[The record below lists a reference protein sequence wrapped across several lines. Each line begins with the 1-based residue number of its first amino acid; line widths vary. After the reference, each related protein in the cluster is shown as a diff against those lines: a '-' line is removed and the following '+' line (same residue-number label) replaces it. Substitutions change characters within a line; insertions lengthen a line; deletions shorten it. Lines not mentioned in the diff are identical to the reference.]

1 MTETSLSSHVRV
13 TTEEHDRYVADGWWG
28 ERSLGEIVAEHASAT
43 PDRPAFI
50 GSTSTMTW
58 AEYDAVADDVATR
71 LLQAGLRH
79 GDRVAV
85 LLPDSPMVHAIYV
98 GIERAGLIT
107 AGIGPRAGR
116 REIEHL
122 LAKTGAV
129 ALVSPERHRE
139 MDFGELF
146 ADGRVGA
153 GVLRHHFTVGPN
165 GVDPVWNGEALCGPE
180 RPPRLDTRTSGLG
193 PGELFL
199 LNSTS
204 GTTGLPKVVM
214 HTMNRWY
221 AFHKMAVDAAQL
233 SSGDVFMSVIPAP
246 FGFGLWTAHF
256 TPTML
261 GAPCVVMERFNTEA
275 MIEAIER
282 YKVTVLGAVS
292 TQFIMM
298 LGSPALAEH
307 DVSSLRVMFTG
318 GEAVPYDRAAKFEE
332 ETGASVLQFFGSNET
347 GALSYT
353 SSRDTREQ
361 RLRTAGH
368 VIPVMDVRL
377 FDDDG
382 ADVTATGGPGQPG
395 CRGPV
400 TCLGYYGDAAAT
412 DGILTDDGWMLT
424 GDIVTIDEDGYL
436 RVVGRKSDFIIRGG
450 KNISAPAV
458 EEAVL
463 TVPGVRMAAAVA
475 MPSDVYGEKVCVY
488 VVPEEGVTI
497 DLATICA
504 TFAAAGLS
512 KEMWPEGLVIVGEL
526 PQASGGKVAKS
537 ALRDDAR
544 SRHDNGGIITR

>member
-1 MTETSLSSHVRV
+1 MTETSLSV
-13 TTEEHDRYVADGWWG
+13 DAPDYVAQGWWG
-28 ERSLGEIVAEHASAT
+28 EHSLGEIIAGHATAT
-43 PDRPAFI
+43 PDRPAFV
-50 GSTSTMTW
+50 GSTSATSW
-58 AEYDAVADDVATR
+58 RGYDRAASAIADE
-71 LLQAGLRH
+71 LLGAGLQR

-85 LLPDSPMVHAIYV
+85 LLPDSPMVHAVYV

-129 ALVSPERHRE
+129 ALISPEQHRE
-139 MDFGELF
+139 NDFGELV
-146 ADGRVGA
+146 ASQRAASKPLV
-153 GVLRHHFTVGPN
+153 HHFTAGPT
-165 GVDPVWNGEALCGPE
+165 GVDLVWNGVPLSEAVPSGSHPLTAL
-180 RPPRLDTRTSGLG
+180 RPDD
-193 PGELFL
+193 LFL

-204 GTTGLPKVVM
+204 GTTGVPKVVM

-221 AFHKMAVDAAQL
+221 AFHQMAVDAAQL
-233 SSGDVFMSVIPAP
+233 SADDVFMSVIPAP

-282 YKVTVLGAVS
+282 HRVTVLGAVS

-298 LGSPALAEH
+298 LGSPVLAEH

-353 SSRDTREQ
+353 SSSDTRDQ

-382 ADVTATGGPGQPG
+382 ADVTASGGPGQPG

-400 TCLGYYGDAAAT
+400 TCLGYYGDPAAT
-412 DGILTDDGWMLT
+412 AEILTPDGWMLT
-424 GDIVTIDEDGYL
+424 GDIVTVDDDGYL

-488 VVPEEGVTI
+488 VVSEPGVTI
-497 DLATICA
+497 DLAVICA
-504 TFAAAGLS
+504 TFADAGLS
-512 KEMWPEGLVIVGEL
+512 KEMWPEGLVIVDEL
-526 PQASGGKVAKS
+526 PQASGGKIAKS
-537 ALRDDAR
+537 ALREDVKTRWAD
-544 SRHDNGGIITR
+544 GTITELA

>member
-1 MTETSLSSHVRV
+1 MTETSLSV
-13 TTEEHDRYVADGWWG
+13 DAPDYVAQGWWG
-28 ERSLGEIVAEHASAT
+28 EHSLGEIIAGHATAT
-43 PDRPAFI
+43 PDRPAFV
-50 GSTSTMTW
+50 GSTSATSW
-58 AEYDAVADDVATR
+58 RGYDRAASAIADE
-71 LLQAGLRH
+71 LLGAGLQR

-85 LLPDSPMVHAIYV
+85 LLPDSPMVHAVYV

-129 ALVSPERHRE
+129 ALISPEQHRE
-139 MDFGELF
+139 NDFGELV
-146 ADGRVGA
+146 ASQRAASKPLV
-153 GVLRHHFTVGPN
+153 HHFTAGPT
-165 GVDPVWNGEALCGPE
+165 GVDLVWNGVPLSEAVPSGSHPLTAL
-180 RPPRLDTRTSGLG
+180 RPDD
-193 PGELFL
+193 LFL

-204 GTTGLPKVVM
+204 GTTGVPKVVM

-221 AFHKMAVDAAQL
+221 AFHQMAVDAAQL
-233 SSGDVFMSVIPAP
+233 SADDVFMSVIPAP

-282 YKVTVLGAVS
+282 HRVTVLGAVS

-298 LGSPALAEH
+298 LGSPVLAEH

-318 GEAVPYDRAAKFEE
+318 G
-332 ETGASVLQFFGSNET
+332 
-347 GALSYT
+347 
-353 SSRDTREQ
+353 DTRDQ

-382 ADVTATGGPGQPG
+382 ADVTASGGPGQPG

-400 TCLGYYGDAAAT
+400 TCLGYYGDPAAT
-412 DGILTDDGWMLT
+412 AEILTPDGWMLT
-424 GDIVTIDEDGYL
+424 GDIVTVDDDGYL

-488 VVPEEGVTI
+488 VVSEPGVTI
-497 DLATICA
+497 DLAVICA
-504 TFAAAGLS
+504 TFADAGLS
-512 KEMWPEGLVIVGEL
+512 KEMWPEGLVIVDEL
-526 PQASGGKVAKS
+526 PQASGGKIAKS
-537 ALRDDAR
+537 ALREDVKTRWAD
-544 SRHDNGGIITR
+544 GTITELA